1 MWGFALIT
9 SHLAAVVV
17 VGWLA
22 TRHHESAVVSV
33 KLRSTANLAEQFAGR
48 LAGVLDDASKTGR
61 VRMLTRKLARDA
73 QLAYAVVTDERG
85 AVIAHSD
92 PGWIGRPW
100 VRLNVGVGVTLPTAG
115 AAERE
120 ISAEQEGQRV
130 EFSSP
135 VMTADGRVIGHVHL
149 GELAVLP
156 IEAKR
161 VLWTL
166 VAVSAA
172 IVMAFVLLMYRTGR
186 RSLVPLTGVR
196 DNLLAFSSGLEKDL
210 KHLRLSSSLGQVA
223 TAWNHLIDFTDEL
236 EKTISDLK
244 TNTSLSP
251 LFERYRQQRY
261 RQLLDTVPVGVL
273 WVSPDDCATYVN
285 PRARQ
290 LLGLND
296 ELGENPK
303 ISELPIASGPRDV
316 ISSLA
321 RAGSNASEVDL
332 TLGQGAQRTVVRISA
347 TPQTTDGTRDG
358 VVMVL
363 TDVSQQKEADRAR
376 DDFLQHIAHELRTPL
391 TNIRAYSETLADDL
405 VDDVELQKECFNVI
419 NSETQRLSRLIEQIL
434 SVSQLE
440 VGSAL
445 IHMDEFRLD
454 KLLRDATQEVQA
466 EADRKNIDL
475 LLKLPTK
482 VPRVRADHD
491 QIASVLNNLL
501 GNAIKYTPPGG
512 QVELTCEAKGDQ
524 VELTVSDT
532 GIGIEPA
539 EQDRIF
545 EKFYR
550 VENEYVAGQCGTG
563 LGLGIARE
571 IVRLHGSDIAVQS
584 VPGQGSQFRL
594 TLAAVDEA

>member
-1 MWGFALIT
+1 M
-9 SHLAAVVV
+9 
-17 VGWLA
+17 
-22 TRHHESAVVSV
+22 
-33 KLRSTANLAEQFAGR
+33 
-48 LAGVLDDASKTGR
+48 
-61 VRMLTRKLARDA
+61 
-73 QLAYAVVTDERG
+73 
-85 AVIAHSD
+85 
-92 PGWIGRPW
+92 
-100 VRLNVGVGVTLPTAG
+100 
-115 AAERE
+115 
-120 ISAEQEGQRV
+120 
-130 EFSSP
+130 
-135 VMTADGRVIGHVHL
+135 
-149 GELAVLP
+149 
-156 IEAKR
+156 
-161 VLWTL
+161 
-166 VAVSAA
+166 
-172 IVMAFVLLMYRTGR
+172 
-186 RSLVPLTGVR
+186 
-196 DNLLAFSSGLEKDL
+196 
-210 KHLRLSSSLGQVA
+210 
-223 TAWNHLIDFTDEL
+223 
-236 EKTISDLK
+236 
-244 TNTSLSP
+244 
-251 LFERYRQQRY
+251 
-261 RQLLDTVPVGVL
+261 
-273 WVSPDDCATYVN
+273 
-285 PRARQ
+285 
-290 LLGLND
+290 
-296 ELGENPK
+296 
-303 ISELPIASGPRDV
+303 

-539 EQDRIF
+539 EHDRIF